1 MKRRWVIP
9 DIHGNVNTLKQ
20 LIENVIQLTK
30 EDSLYFLGDYID
42 RGPDGKSVIDYI
54 MSIQDQRYDVHY
66 LIGNHE
72 DFCIRSYELDQHR
85 CFGKSSI
92 HKDWI
97 RYGAKATLA
106 SFGVKRPRNIDEKYI
121 EWMRKGEFFIE
132 LDKYI
137 LVHAGLNFNIP
148 NPFEDVNSMMW
159 VRDFKVD
166 IDKTGGK
173 KIIHG
178 HVPVEYSLI
187 ENLIRSNNYNFIAL
201 DNGVYYKSSRD
212 GFGNLMAL
220 NIDTM
225 ELLAQPNIDF

>member
-72 DFCIRSYELDQHR
+72 EFCIRSYELDQHR

-121 EWMRKGEFFIE
+121 EWMRKGEYFIE
-132 LDKYI
+132 LDKFI

-148 NPFEDVNSMMW
+148 NPFEDTNSMMW
-159 VRDFKVD
+159 IRDFKVD
-166 IDKTGGK
+166 IAKTGGK

>member
-1 MKRRWVIP
+1 
-9 DIHGNVNTLKQ
+9 
-20 LIENVIQLTK
+20 
-30 EDSLYFLGDYID
+30 
-42 RGPDGKSVIDYI
+42 
-54 MSIQDQRYDVHY
+54 
-66 LIGNHE
+66 
-72 DFCIRSYELDQHR
+72 
-85 CFGKSSI
+85 
-92 HKDWI
+92 
-97 RYGAKATLA
+97 
-106 SFGVKRPRNIDEKYI
+106 
-121 EWMRKGEFFIE
+121 MRKGEFFIE

>member
-20 LIENVIQLTK
+20 LIESLIQLTK

-42 RGPDGKSVIDYI
+42 RGSDGKSVIDYI
-54 MSIQDQRYDVHY
+54 MSIQNQGYDVHY

-72 DFCIRSYELDQHR
+72 DFCLKSYELDQHR
-85 CFGKSSI
+85 CFGKSAV
-92 HKDWI
+92 HKDWE
-97 RYGAKATLA
+97 RYGAKATLT

-121 EWMRKGEFFIE
+121 EWMRKGEYFIE
-132 LDKYI
+132 LDKFI

-148 NPFEDVNSMMW
+148 NPFEDTNSMMW
-159 VRDFKVD
+159 IRDFKVD
-166 IDKTGGK
+166 IAKTGGK